1 MLAGGVN
8 GVLSPNCDS
17 VERTAG
23 TDGFKERFSSMCHT
37 GVERKTHMFS
47 KKYAGLSKVERPAV
61 GLLLSDT
68 IVLLGWKAAESR
80 WGMSGAAGPS
90 DTWAELVLTWGPHCW
105 PFEDEWALQRADRPQ
120 CTDMLRGAV
129 WKSGCTASCC

>member
-61 GLLLSDT
+61 GLLLSGP
-68 IVLLGWKAAESR
+68 IVLLGWKAERVDGECRMRLGKA
-80 WGMSGAAGPS
+80 
-90 DTWAELVLTWGPHCW
+90 TCVLCW
-105 PFEDEWALQRADRPQ
+105 
-120 CTDMLRGAV
+120 C
-129 WKSGCTASCC
+129 